1 MADHPGKRKREE
13 DKVTNQK
20 HRAFNECWAELYYIT
35 ERNGNP
41 FCLICEKELSANA
54 MKKSNIL
61 RHYEKV
67 HVKNNHSA
75 CLLTGQLRKD
85 KVNKLIKGLQA
96 RSSMFTKKVMIV
108 RK

>member
-20 HRAFNECWAELYYIT
+20 HMALKECWTELYYIT

-54 MKKSNIL
+54 KKKI
-61 RHYEKV
+61 
-67 HVKNNHSA
+67 
-75 CLLTGQLRKD
+75 
-85 KVNKLIKGLQA
+85 
-96 RSSMFTKKVMIV
+96 
-108 RK
+108 